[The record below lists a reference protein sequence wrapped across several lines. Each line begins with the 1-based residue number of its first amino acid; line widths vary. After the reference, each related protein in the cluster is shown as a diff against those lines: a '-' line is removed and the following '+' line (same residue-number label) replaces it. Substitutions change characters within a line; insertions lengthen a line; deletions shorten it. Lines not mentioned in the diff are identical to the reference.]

1 MKIIL
6 KKEVDK
12 LGEIGDMLIVKDGY
26 ARNYLIPKGLA
37 VRATDGMLKA
47 IEIEKKQ
54 KAFKIERERKAAREL
69 AESLERLLLNVKVKA
84 GEEGRLYGTVT
95 TQMIADRLKS
105 KGFEI
110 DRKQITIDPPIKQV
124 GKYEVAVKLYSDVVA
139 KLNLEVEA
147 ESTES

>member
-6 KKEVDK
+6 KKEVEK
-12 LGEIGDMLIVKDGY
+12 LGEIGDVLTVKDGY

-69 AESLERLLLNVKVKA
+69 AESLERFSLIVKAKA
-84 GEEGRLYGTVT
+84 GEGGRLYGTVT
-95 TQMIADRLKS
+95 AQMIVDGLKA
-105 KGFEI
+105 KGFEV
-110 DRKQITIDPPIKQV
+110 DRKKITIDPPIKQV
-124 GKYEVAVKLYSDVVA
+124 GKYQVAVKLYSDVVA
-139 KLNLEVEA
+139 TLNLEVEA
-147 ESTES
+147 EAAE

>member
-6 KKEVDK
+6 KKEVEK
-12 LGEIGDMLIVKDGY
+12 LGEIGDVLTVKDGY

-37 VRATDGMLKA
+37 VRATDGTLKA

-69 AESLERLLLNVKVKA
+69 AESLERFSLIVKAKA
-84 GEEGRLYGTVT
+84 GEGGRLYGTVT
-95 TQMIADRLKS
+95 AQMIVDGLKA
-105 KGFEI
+105 KGFEV

-124 GKYEVAVKLYSDVVA
+124 GKYQVAVKLYSDVIA
-139 KLNLEVEA
+139 TLNLEVEA
-147 ESTES
+147 EAAE

>member
-6 KKEVDK
+6 KKEVEK
-12 LGEIGDMLIVKDGY
+12 LGEIGDVLTVRDGY

-47 IEIEKKQ
+47 IETEKKQ

-95 TQMIADRLKS
+95 AQMVVDGLKA
-105 KGFEI
+105 KGFDI
-110 DRKQITIDPPIKQV
+110 DRKQIMIDPPIKQV
-124 GKYEVAVKLYSDVVA
+124 GKHEVTVKLYSDVVA
-139 KLNLEVEA
+139 KLQLEVEA
-147 ESTES
+147 EAAE

>member
-69 AESLERLLLNVKVKA
+69 AESLERLLLKVKVKA

-95 TQMIADRLKS
+95 TQMVVDGLKS

-124 GKYEVAVKLYSDVVA
+124 GKYEVAVKLYFDVVA

-147 ESTES
+147 ESVE

>member
-26 ARNYLIPKGLA
+26 ARNYLIPRGLA
-37 VRATDGMLKA
+37 VRATEGMLKA
-47 IEIEKKQ
+47 IETEKKQ

-95 TQMIADRLKS
+95 PQMIVDSLKS
-105 KGFEI
+105 KGFEV

-124 GKYEVAVKLYSDVVA
+124 GKHEVSVKLYSDVVA
-139 KLNLEVEA
+139 KLSLEVEA
-147 ESTES
+147 EAKE

>member
-6 KKEVDK
+6 KKEVEK
-12 LGEIGDMLIVKDGY
+12 LGEIGDVLTVKDGY

-69 AESLERLLLNVKVKA
+69 AESLERFSLIVKAKA
-84 GEEGRLYGTVT
+84 GEGGRLYGTVT
-95 TQMIADRLKS
+95 AQMIVDGLKA
-105 KGFEI
+105 KGFEV

-124 GKYEVAVKLYSDVVA
+124 GKYQVAVKLYSDVVA
-139 KLNLEVEA
+139 TLNLEVEA
-147 ESTES
+147 EAAE

>member
-6 KKEVDK
+6 KKEVEK
-12 LGEIGDMLIVKDGY
+12 LGEIGDVLTVRDGY

-37 VRATDGMLKA
+37 VRATEGMLKA

-54 KAFKIERERKAAREL
+54 KAFKIERERKVARDL

-95 TQMIADRLKS
+95 TQMIVDGLKA
-105 KGFEI
+105 KGFDI

-124 GKYEVAVKLYSDVVA
+124 GKHEVAVKLYSDVVA
-139 KLNLEVEA
+139 KLQLEVEA
-147 ESTES
+147 EAAE

>member
-6 KKEVDK
+6 KREVDK
-12 LGEIGDMLIVKDGY
+12 LGDIGDIVVVRDGY

-37 VRATDGMLKA
+37 VRATDSMLKA
-47 IEIEKKQ
+47 IETEKKQ

-69 AESLERLLLNVKVKA
+69 AESLERLVLTIKVKA

-95 TQMIADRLKS
+95 PQMVVDGLKAQ
-105 KGFEI
+105 GFEV

-147 ESTES
+147 ESAE

>member
-6 KKEVDK
+6 KKEVEK
-12 LGEIGDMLIVKDGY
+12 LGEIGDILTVKDGY

-37 VRATDGMLKA
+37 VRATDSMLKA
-47 IEIEKKQ
+47 IETEKKQ

-95 TQMIADRLKS
+95 TQMIADGLKA
-105 KGFEI
+105 KGFEV

-124 GKYEVAVKLYSDVVA
+124 GKHEVTIKLYSDVVA

-147 ESTES
+147 EAAE

>member
-12 LGEIGDMLIVKDGY
+12 LGEIGDLLIVKDGY
-26 ARNYLIPKGLA
+26 ARNYLIPKGFA

-95 TQMIADRLKS
+95 TQMVVDGLKS
-105 KGFEI
+105 KGFEV

-124 GKYEVAVKLYSDVVA
+124 GKHEIAVKLYSDVVA

-147 ESTES
+147 ESAD

>member
-6 KKEVDK
+6 KKEVEK
-12 LGEIGDMLIVKDGY
+12 LGEIGDVLTVKDGY

-69 AESLERLLLNVKVKA
+69 AESLERFSLIVKAKA
-84 GEEGRLYGTVT
+84 GEGGRLYGTVT
-95 TQMIADRLKS
+95 AQMIVDGLKA
-105 KGFEI
+105 KGFEV
-110 DRKQITIDPPIKQV
+110 DRKQITVDPPIKQV
-124 GKYEVAVKLYSDVVA
+124 GKYQVAVKLYSDVVA
-139 KLNLEVEA
+139 TLNLEVEA
-147 ESTES
+147 EAAE

>member
-6 KKEVDK
+6 KKEVEK
-12 LGEIGDMLIVKDGY
+12 LGEIGDVLTVKDGY
-26 ARNYLIPKGLA
+26 ARNYLIPKGIA

-69 AESLERLLLNVKVKA
+69 AESLERFSLIVKAKA
-84 GEEGRLYGTVT
+84 GEGGRLYGTVT
-95 TQMIADRLKS
+95 AQMIVDGLKA
-105 KGFEI
+105 KGFEV

-124 GKYEVAVKLYSDVVA
+124 GKYQVAVKLYSDVVA
-139 KLNLEVEA
+139 TLNLEVEA
-147 ESTES
+147 EAAE

>member
-95 TQMIADRLKS
+95 TQMVADRLKS